1 MRRLYHITIDNDGTD
16 NTYRFIPDANS
27 KSFGANEYSIR
38 ASDDMLKKFLRR
50 CRVADTNC
58 QPRSYRSITYKEIID
73 MIQNQKGEIYIF
85 SHMYPKDINSLDSI
99 MRK

>member
-1 MRRLYHITIDNDGTD
+1 MRRLYHITIDNDGSD
-16 NTYRFIPDANS
+16 NTYRFIPDNDS

-50 CRVADTNC
+50 CRVSDVTC
-58 QPRSYRSITYKEIID
+58 QPRSYRAITYKEIINL
-73 MIQNQKGEIYIF
+73 IQNQKGEIYIF
-85 SHMYPKDINSLDSI
+85 SHMYPKSIADLDNI